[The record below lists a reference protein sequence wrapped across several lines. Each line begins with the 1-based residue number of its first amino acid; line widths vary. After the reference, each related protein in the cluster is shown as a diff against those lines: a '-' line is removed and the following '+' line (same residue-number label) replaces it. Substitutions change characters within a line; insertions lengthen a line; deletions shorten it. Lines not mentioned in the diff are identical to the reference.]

1 MKSITQINLGF
12 LTEMKSLSESDSG
25 MLQASQLIASGGAG
39 LVSRFRGQTEPPAR
53 EVTVFSSLHFNIAKA
68 SGISSQCQIKCK
80 LACRCYHIWLNYSLK
95 SLCAVFTI
103 KMNNCHYIA
112 NFFCMNT
119 QRCQDIHLKLMGWEL
134 DVLLIMLEELQ
145 KCRHQYHYRKSC
157 RILSIAIITTQWLAI
172 YICTCIWGTY
182 FNKTSASTYSF
193 LSLLWMRIIIL
204 NCLEVKSFMVISNW

>member
-39 LVSRFRGQTEPPAR
+39 LVSRYRWQTEPPAR

-68 SGISSQCQIKCK
+68 SGISRQRQIKCK
-80 LACRCYHIWLNYSLK
+80 LARRCFHIWLNYSLK

-119 QRCQDIHLKLMGWEL
+119 QRCQDIHLKLMG
-134 DVLLIMLEELQ
+134 
-145 KCRHQYHYRKSC
+145 
-157 RILSIAIITTQWLAI
+157 
-172 YICTCIWGTY
+172 
-182 FNKTSASTYSF
+182 
-193 LSLLWMRIIIL
+193 
-204 NCLEVKSFMVISNW
+204 

>member
-39 LVSRFRGQTEPPAR
+39 LVSRYRRQTEPPAR

-68 SGISSQCQIKCK
+68 SGISRQRQIKCK
-80 LACRCYHIWLNYSLK
+80 LARRCFHIWLNYSLK

-112 NFFCMNT
+112 NFFCMNM
-119 QRCQDIHLKLMGWEL
+119 QRCQDIHLKLMG
-134 DVLLIMLEELQ
+134 
-145 KCRHQYHYRKSC
+145 
-157 RILSIAIITTQWLAI
+157 
-172 YICTCIWGTY
+172 
-182 FNKTSASTYSF
+182 
-193 LSLLWMRIIIL
+193 
-204 NCLEVKSFMVISNW
+204 